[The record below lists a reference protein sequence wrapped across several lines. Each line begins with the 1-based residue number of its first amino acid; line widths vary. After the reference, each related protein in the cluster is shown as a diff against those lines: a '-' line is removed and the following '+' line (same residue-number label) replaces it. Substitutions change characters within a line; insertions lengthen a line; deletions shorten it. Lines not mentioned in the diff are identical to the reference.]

1 MATQTSAD
9 AGMLAGKRAII
20 TGAGRNVGRAIAEL
34 FVSSGATVAIV
45 DLDAERG
52 QQTLASVNA
61 IRAEAGTFIACD
73 VSAEDSVRQMVDDAV
88 GYMGGVD
95 ILINCVAITDRPSTV
110 LDLDLD
116 RWNAVMNIS
125 VTSVF
130 LCTKFAGQKMVEQGT
145 GGAIVNIGSTSGH
158 RGRVNATAY
167 GPAKAAVLNMGM
179 NSASQL
185 GPHGIRVNTV
195 TPNTVGSPVGQD
207 EEPANRKR
215 TNVLGRGCEPID
227 VANAVRFLASDEASF
242 ITASELLVDGGSL
255 YGATS

>member
-1 MATQTSAD
+1 MSLQTSA
-9 AGMLAGKRAII
+9 MLAGKRAIV
-20 TGAGRNVGRAIAEL
+20 TGAGRNVGRVIVEL
-34 FVSSGATVAIV
+34 FVSSGAQVAII

-52 QQTLASVNA
+52 RETLTLANS
-61 IRAEAGTFIACD
+61 IRSDSATFIACD
-73 VSAEDSVRQMVDDAV
+73 VSSEDSVKQMVESASAF
-88 GYMGGVD
+88 MGGID

-110 LDLDLD
+110 LDLELD

-167 GPAKAAVLNMGM
+167 GPAKAAVLNMSM

-207 EEPANRKR
+207 AIPENRKR

-227 VANAVRFLASDEASF
+227 VASAVRFLASDEAGF

>member
-1 MATQTSAD
+1 MGTNTPATSA
-9 AGMLAGKRAII
+9 MLSGKRAII

-34 FVSSGATVAIV
+34 FVNSGATVAIV

-52 QQTLASVNA
+52 EQTLTLVNA
-61 IRAEAGTFIACD
+61 IRKDAGTFIACD
-73 VSAEDSVRQMVDDAV
+73 VSSEDSVSKMVDEASRF
-88 GYMGGVD
+88 MGGID
-95 ILINCVAITDRPSTV
+95 ILVNCVAITDRPSTV
-110 LDLDLD
+110 LDLGLD
-116 RWNAVMNIS
+116 RWNAVMNVS

-130 LCTKFAGQKMVEQGT
+130 LCTKFAGQKMVDQGT

-195 TPNTVGSPVGQD
+195 TPNMVGSPVGED

-215 TNVLGRGCEPID
+215 TNVLGRGCQPLD
-227 VANAVRFLASDEASF
+227 VANAVRFLASDEAGF

-255 YGATS
+255 YGALS